1 MRQRCDNT
9 YREILSRIRIGLV
22 TDSDINVLQSRK
34 VNIKG
39 SNCDERLNELCIYMN
54 QLPVDIICLLPTC
67 YLCTILNTAML
78 DEIDGDEI
86 LLITEDDKK
95 VHKILKD
102 KDEKVSETAGIERVI
117 AIKIGAKVTIRRN
130 INVTL
135 GLVNGTIDNVVA
147 INRSVDENRIDS
159 VTIVTSDNKQVT
171 ITRVDVKFEV
181 FHKIVVHRKQF
192 SLSFSYGITV
202 HKRGI
207 TCKNAMMDLG
217 TSVFSIGQAY
227 VGLSRDAHNYPL
239 RTIRPLSPT
248 LEGLHLIN
256 FNPASIK
263 AKSGTIVEYNRLRS
277 MFKSHLPQINSSE
290 KKAVKIH
297 DCRWA
302 IPHIIDDVQ
311 NYGCAEPESIVTWK
325 IYGLCNDDCVSCYA
339 NVTLQCAFHCVR
351 IRQQI
356 LKNKVSNALTD
367 AACAYAERKRCNILA
382 VRRSVGE
389 PFEKRTQQNVS
400 EFIMALMSTYSEIN
414 DVLQVELKHLIC
426 CSNVKCNYNVTTLE
440 KSCLLILPMQ
450 STLKRKKE

>member
-1 MRQRCDNT
+1 MRQKCDNT

-34 VNIKG
+34 VNFKE
-39 SNCDERLNELCIYMN
+39 SSCDERLNEFCTYMN
-54 QLPVDIICLLPTC
+54 QLPVDTICLLPTC
-67 YLCTILNTAML
+67 YLCTILNC
-78 DEIDGDEI
+78 
-86 LLITEDDKK
+86 
-95 VHKILKD
+95 KILED

-117 AIKIGAKVTIRRN
+117 AIKIGAKVMIRRN
-130 INVTL
+130 IDVTL
-135 GLVNGTIDNVVA
+135 GFVNGTIGIVIA
-147 INRSVDENRIDS
+147 IHRSVDGNRIDS
-159 VTIVTSDNKQVT
+159 VTIVTSDNNQVT
-171 ITRVDVKFEV
+171 ITRVDIKFEV
-181 FHKIVVHRKQF
+181 FHKIVVHLKQF
-192 SLSFSYGITV
+192 PLSLSYGITV
-202 HKRGI
+202 HKCQGI

-217 TSVFSIGQAY
+217 TSVFSDGQAY
-227 VGLSRDAHNYPL
+227 IALSRVN
-239 RTIRPLSPT
+239 T

-256 FNPASIK
+256 FNPAFVR
-263 AKSGTIVEYNRLRS
+263 ANSGAIVEYNRLRT
-277 MFKSHLPQINSSE
+277 MFKSQINSSE
-290 KKAVKIH
+290 KKAVKIN

-325 IYGLCNDDCVSCYA
+325 IYDLCDDDSVSCYA

-389 PFEKRTQQNVS
+389 RFEERTQQNVS
-400 EFIMALMSTYSEIN
+400 EFFMTLMYSEVN

-426 CSNVKCNYNVTTLE
+426 CSNAKCNYNVTTLE
-440 KSCLLILPMQ
+440 KSGLLMSRLHCSFLRLEFFVI
-450 STLKRKKE
+450 TIRVINK